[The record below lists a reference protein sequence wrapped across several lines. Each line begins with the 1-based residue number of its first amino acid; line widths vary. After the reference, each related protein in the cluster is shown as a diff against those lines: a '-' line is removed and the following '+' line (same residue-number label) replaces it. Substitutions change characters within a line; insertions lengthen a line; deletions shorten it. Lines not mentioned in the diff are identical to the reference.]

1 MNAYPFIYGKGRRFH
16 YGVELISPAL
26 HPVAQ
31 ELESLAAY
39 GSRTDSRSIRWGTLL
54 DGSFYLSLAF
64 SLPQGSPVDRRAQ
77 MRVVTFVF
85 QKEQGCP
92 LTPALLQA
100 LPALTLQEV
109 ETLARSGDIVKIE
122 DLFPET
128 PPPPLPPP
136 RPDFLTAVI
145 ATLFFQKTKASRPAL
160 LAQTDSAE
168 LLAALSALPS
178 WLLQEVTFN
187 TDVQAVSEPLQ
198 LLNVWSEQAR
208 LHAERTNYS
217 GAARNQ
223 RRFFYPKEDG
233 IRLHVDGLEYEAA
246 RFLRLSPGQQ
256 EALYEQCGRDLAA
269 LVDCLHRPEPH
280 TDRHSTP
287 LPQQPPRRVRR
298 VPDPALRRSLL
309 AAIGSLAGIGLVCSA
324 LPIGDGWFSLC
335 LSANALSFL
344 AVALLGWLAC
354 TWVEYLTSP
363 TRQRYVR
370 AIQHRG
376 RFDTCQKLFRRSLL
390 LAIAVLIVLGLLVYL
405 SGLTVTAA
413 EQGRR
418 SVALLLQVAP
428 GRQTLAFGALAGG
441 LLWALF
447 ALGRLLLL
455 CRERLDRLSARREGD
470 LSC

>member
-1 MNAYPFIYGKGRRFH
+1 M
-16 YGVELISPAL
+16 
-26 HPVAQ
+26 
-31 ELESLAAY
+31 
-39 GSRTDSRSIRWGTLL
+39 
-54 DGSFYLSLAF
+54 
-64 SLPQGSPVDRRAQ
+64 
-77 MRVVTFVF
+77 
-85 QKEQGCP
+85 
-92 LTPALLQA
+92 
-100 LPALTLQEV
+100 
-109 ETLARSGDIVKIE
+109 
-122 DLFPET
+122 
-128 PPPPLPPP
+128 
-136 RPDFLTAVI
+136 
-145 ATLFFQKTKASRPAL
+145 
-160 LAQTDSAE
+160 
-168 LLAALSALPS
+168 
-178 WLLQEVTFN
+178 
-187 TDVQAVSEPLQ
+187 
-198 LLNVWSEQAR
+198 
-208 LHAERTNYS
+208 
-217 GAARNQ
+217 
-223 RRFFYPKEDG
+223 
-233 IRLHVDGLEYEAA
+233 
-246 RFLRLSPGQQ
+246 
-256 EALYEQCGRDLAA
+256 
-269 LVDCLHRPEPH
+269 
-280 TDRHSTP
+280 
-287 LPQQPPRRVRR
+287 
-298 VPDPALRRSLL
+298 PDPALRRGLVAAGTSLVGL
-309 AAIGSLAGIGLVCSA
+309 GLVCSA

-370 AIQHRG
+370 AIQRRG